1 MSSFRLQNYFTLQI
15 DISFRCL
22 CLWQHHGQCV
32 RILTI
37 DVHCSIQC
45 INHWNLNGWVF
56 IQSWVWLVIS
66 DIFGIVKV
74 LWFQMISSLFS
85 DWKDGK
91 DSNTVKETVKHMLHL
106 WGLEKQ
112 TEKWR
117 IEVEG
122 KYPST
127 SRSWHKVLL
136 SYTYNMILHEELDF
150 TVFISCC
157 VICYCFLVLK
167 K

>member
-37 DVHCSIQC
+37 GVHCSIQC

-74 LWFQMISSLFS
+74 LWLFRWFPNCLVIEKMGKTQTQS
-85 DWKDGK
+85 KRQLNICCIYGDWRSKLKSEGLK
-91 DSNTVKETVKHMLHL
+91 LKENT
-106 WGLEKQ
+106 
-112 TEKWR
+112 
-117 IEVEG
+117 
-122 KYPST
+122 
-127 SRSWHKVLL
+127 LL
-136 SYTYNMILHEELDF
+136 LLDHDIRFFLYTYNMILHEELDF